1 MNNVLNRC
9 IIFVLNVGV
18 TRVVCVCVCGFSH
31 HCDCHHLSCPCLNFC
46 RVIYFLFLVFC
57 FPFLVIYLL
66 F

>member
-31 HCDCHHLSCPCLNFC
+31 YLSCPCLNLC
-46 RVIYFLFLVFC
+46 R
-57 FPFLVIYLL
+57 VIYLL